1 MNRSVHAWLTMKK
14 QIIVSGGFDDLKSRD
29 LRFLEEAARLGELSV
44 LLWPDATLQKLTG
57 KAPKFPLAER
67 KYFLDAVR
75 YVSRVIEA
83 DGSAGFDS
91 LPAKLRA
98 DR

>member
-1 MNRSVHAWLTMKK
+1 M
-14 QIIVSGGFDDLKSRD
+14 
-29 LRFLEEAARLGELSV
+29 

-67 KYFLDAVR
+67 QYFLNAVR

-83 DGSAGFDS
+83 SG
-91 LPAKLRA
+91 A
-98 DR
+98 DRTGHAAGKFARGYLGGP